1 MKVTGL
7 SRVSKELIIAEIEKE
22 LKKHPTFFVARHD
35 AVPAEKLDKLRAK
48 LRASQTRYL
57 VVKNSLGKKVFERA
71 KMKDIL
77 SYIQGACGLAF
88 TGGDPVLPSKT
99 LMEFAKENESFKV
112 QAGYLNGRLVGAEQ
126 IKVLAM
132 LPSREVML
140 AKVVGTLQAPIA
152 GFVGVLAG
160 TLRKVVSALDAIA
173 KKKSQGQG

>member
-7 SRVSKELIIAEIEKE
+7 SRVSKELIVAEIEKE
-22 LKKHPTFFVARHD
+22 LKKSPTFFVARHD
-35 AVPAEKLDKLRAK
+35 AVAAEKLDKLRAK

-57 VVKNSLGKKVFERA
+57 VVKNSLGLKAFERA

-88 TGGDPVLPSKT
+88 TGGDPVQPSKT
-99 LMEFAKENESFKV
+99 LMEFAKENENFKV
-112 QAGYLNGRLVGAEQ
+112 QAGYLNGQIVGADR

-140 AKVVGTLQAPIA
+140 ARVVGGIQAPIA
-152 GFVGVLAG
+152 GFVSVLAG
-160 TLRKVVSALDAIA
+160 ALRKVVTALDAIA
-173 KKKSQGQG
+173 KKKAGS